1 MKFKLNQQDGQGNPV
16 SRLVEEIESALMA
29 AVVPMET
36 IYAVNLCVEELVVNI
51 VNHGYGGEAVPDVEV
66 HIELEPDRLIIDIS
80 DGAPPFDPI
89 TEVAE
94 PDIHAELEQRSIGG
108 LGIHLVKRLTD
119 GMRYRRL
126 DGRNQVR
133 LIKTFKPEDDS
144 ED

>member
-1 MKFKLNQQDGQGNPV
+1 MKFKLNEQDEQVNPV
-16 SRLVEEIESALMA
+16 SRLVEQIESALMA
-29 AVVPMET
+29 AAVPMET

-51 VNHGYGGEAVPDVEV
+51 LNHGYGGEAVPDVEV
-66 HIELEPDRLIIDIS
+66 DIELEPDRLIIDVN

-108 LGIHLVKRLTD
+108 LGVHLVKRLTNS
-119 GMRYRRL
+119 MSYRRL

-133 LIKTFKPEDDS
+133 LVKTLKPKDGADE
-144 ED
+144 